1 MAMKR
6 KNRREHGQ
14 VIYLLAVGII
24 TLLGFTALAID
35 GARLFSERRNAQGVA
50 DTAAFTAAA
59 YIGQYTLPYIQ
70 SNWYTGAEVEPHAE
84 QAALDRIRSNGYTD
98 PLYNPWT
105 GNDRLRI
112 TIDPFTEGM
121 ATKYIVK
128 VFLIS
133 EIEPIFAQVIYN
145 GPMLVNV
152 EAQAVVMPRTN
163 LGFGQAMV
171 ALSTDECN
179 ALQFT
184 GGSEIDIIGSGI
196 FSNSDCEPNAI
207 NFTGGTD
214 VDVTG
219 DLITPGDYD
228 VGGGSSISAGGID
241 TDADQQAF
249 PNVPTP
255 DCSGLVT
262 NPTNIWYDKNTLI
275 LNPGRYTYK
284 LMLGHAKTY
293 NFLPGLY
300 CLEKGLVINGGAS
313 QEVNGTDVMFY
324 IKSGNVLVSSGIL
337 NLTAPDGG
345 EADDGTNSWNGMLFY
360 VNRDTIDLQPSPGT
374 YLEGTIYAPSDKIN
388 PTCKLTGNGDTEGY
402 NLQLVCNT
410 ITLAGGANLYID
422 FDNSN
427 AYEPPI
433 SIDLVQ

>member
-1 MAMKR
+1 MKR

-59 YIGQYTLPYIQ
+59 YVGQYTLGYIQ
-70 SNWYTGAEVEPHAE
+70 SNWYTGAKVEPHAE
-84 QAALDRIRSNGYTD
+84 QAALERIRSNGYTD
-98 PLYNPWT
+98 PAYDPFG

-112 TIDPFTEGM
+112 TIDPFTEGL

-133 EIEPIFAQVIYN
+133 EVEPIFAQLVYD

-152 EAQAVVMPRTN
+152 ESHAVVQPRVN

-171 ALSTDECN
+171 ALSPDECD

-184 GGSEIDIIGSGI
+184 GGSNIDIIGSGI
-196 FSNSDCEPNAI
+196 FSNSTCEPNAI
-207 NFTGGTD
+207 NFTGGTS
-214 VDVTG
+214 VSVTG
-219 DLITPGDYD
+219 DLVTPGDYD
-228 VGGGSSISAGGID
+228 VDGGSSVTSGGVD
-241 TDADQQAF
+241 TDAEPQTFMD
-249 PNVPTP
+249 VPTP
-255 DCSGLVT
+255 DCSGLT
-262 NPTNIWYDKNTLI
+262 TDPTNIWYDANTLI

-284 LMLGHAKTY
+284 LMLVNTRTY

-300 CLEKGLVINGGAS
+300 CLEHGLVISAGDTG
-313 QEVNGTDVMFY
+313 EVNGTDVMFY
-324 IKSGNVLVSSGIL
+324 ILDGNVSVTSGIL
-337 NLTAPDGG
+337 DLTAPDGG
-345 EADDGTNSWNGMLFY
+345 EADDGTNSWDGMLFY
-360 VNRDTIDLQPSPGT
+360 VEHDTIDLAPSPGS
-374 YLEGTIYAPSDKIN
+374 YFEGTIYAPSDKID
-388 PTCKLTGNGDTEGY
+388 PTCKLTGNGDTAGY
-402 NLQLVCNT
+402 NLQFVCNT

-422 FDNSN
+422 FDNTN

-433 SIDLVQ
+433 SIDLVE